1 MDGLAYRQPD
11 SNRSAGGDF
20 DPEVDQ
26 ILDLS
31 TISVV
36 SGHDDDDDVDAPVP
50 IIAFGETKIK
60 SPVQEVSAGKP
71 FGLLCSVVCD
81 QALQMVELGSFLAHR
96 LILRKL
102 TFSLPASSINCFC
115 SVWMQLV

>member
-20 DPEVDQ
+20 EPDVDQ

-31 TISVV
+31 TINVV
-36 SGHDDDDDVDAPVP
+36 SGRDDDDDDEGAPVP

-60 SPVQEVSAGKP
+60 SPVQEVSAGQS
-71 FGLLCSVVCD
+71 FSLLCSG
-81 QALQMVELGSFLAHR
+81 L
-96 LILRKL
+96 
-102 TFSLPASSINCFC
+102 CFQGL
-115 SVWMQLV
+115 W